1 MIHAM
6 NKFIS
11 QLYVAQVQRI
21 LSVHHELNHQVRIQQ
36 RLKMVRETGKIFLMI
51 QMLSP
56 WWVLILTGGVIA
68 SGKENKLRNF
78 LWKISYKSNC
88 YILLSLRIILFVFA
102 GVELP
107 HTFCSGS
114 NGVTVFLRRHLWQI
128 FLKASRYPLFR

>member
-1 MIHAM
+1 M

-56 WWVLILTGGVIA
+56 
-68 SGKENKLRNF
+68 
-78 LWKISYKSNC
+78 
-88 YILLSLRIILFVFA
+88 
-102 GVELP
+102 
-107 HTFCSGS
+107 
-114 NGVTVFLRRHLWQI
+114 
-128 FLKASRYPLFR
+128 